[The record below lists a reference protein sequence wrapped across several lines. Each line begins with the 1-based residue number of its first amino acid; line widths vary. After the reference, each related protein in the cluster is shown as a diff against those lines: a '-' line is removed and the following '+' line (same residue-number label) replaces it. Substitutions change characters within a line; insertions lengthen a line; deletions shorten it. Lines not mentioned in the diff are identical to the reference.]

1 MENLKLK
8 ICGMKHPGNISEVAK
23 LQPDYMG
30 FIFYEKTPRY
40 FETKMPEIPS
50 AIKKTGVFVDEE
62 INIILERIKEQD
74 LNAIQ
79 LHGEESAAFC
89 YELKTLLM
97 ETQVEIIK
105 VFSVKDDF
113 DFSLL
118 EAYEPVVDYFLF
130 DTKGKNKG
138 GNGITFN
145 WKVLKNYP
153 SEKPFFLSGG
163 IGPEEVEAIQ
173 ELKTYFE
180 KNGNKDLLYAID
192 VNSKFE
198 EEAGLKNIEKL
209 KEFRKRL

>member
-1 MENLKLK
+1 
-8 ICGMKHPGNISEVAK
+8 MKHPGNISEVAK

-180 KNGNKDLLYAID
+180 KNGKKDLLYAID

-198 EEAGLKNIEKL
+198 EEAGFKNIEKL
-209 KEFRKRL
+209 KEFKRRF